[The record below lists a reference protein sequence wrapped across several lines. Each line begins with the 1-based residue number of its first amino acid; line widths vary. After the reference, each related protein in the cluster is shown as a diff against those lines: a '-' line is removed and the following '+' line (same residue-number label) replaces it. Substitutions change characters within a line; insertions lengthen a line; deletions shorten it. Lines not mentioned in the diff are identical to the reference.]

1 MKKYFYLM
9 VTAIMVLGF
18 TACSDNDDNP
28 IPVVVTDDKP
38 FDYEQDMDLTV
49 RPGDDFYRYVLG
61 TWLDS
66 DNPSPSMNVQ
76 IQHNMDSLQEKAVKE
91 STDPLMAT
99 VRQQLEQALADDSK
113 SVALLKERLA
123 MLEQV
128 ETADQLYAA
137 FATLH
142 QLGYNPLFSV
152 KISADEGRK
161 VVGVFTTGGMDLNMN
176 SVMMTKLDQYVEQ
189 YTPMYC
195 KFLSIVGY
203 SEERIQQITAN
214 AVRVE
219 KMEQQAFRTSLS
231 FLKAPKPVF
240 TRRASDTNE
249 ELLEQIYSLM
259 GMDYHE
265 LKDKVEVDNEMLV
278 DLFSLFA
285 SAAHDTDAVK
295 TLRDYM
301 IYKVMNLD
309 AYLIPSV
316 TPTTKM
322 FRRGI
327 SAISPLKYYTYQI
340 MTETIGRE
348 NIYRDECLNIM
359 EQMRQLFIERIEQL
373 DWMGDATKAEARKK
387 AESMIFF
394 IGYPDEWNETMH
406 PQTNGT
412 FLLETVTQIRQH
424 ANKIALQLAGKSL
437 TELGW
442 NYWLTFANFT
452 TDNACYSPNTNA
464 LLILPSWLMEPRFDA
479 TKNEATLY
487 ACATTFGHEFCHG
500 FDARGSLYDADG
512 NNRDWWQPE
521 DKAAFEA
528 KQQQLITLYNQLE
541 AFPGQLADGEKTLR
555 ENMADLGGIVL
566 TLELYK
572 RHLQQQG
579 FQSKE
584 MDDQIRKF
592 FIAYA
597 RVWQLETERSLE
609 LLQQQYQT
617 DTHSASHTR
626 INGMMRL
633 QDEWYRL
640 YDVQPTDKLYLAPE
654 QRVKIW

>member
-1 MKKYFYLM
+1 MA
-9 VTAIMVLGF
+9 TAIIALGF
-18 TACSDNDDNP
+18 TACSDNED
-28 IPVVVTDDKP
+28 IPVSVVVTDDNP

-61 TWLDS
+61 AWLDS

-76 IQHNMDSLQEKAVKE
+76 IQSNMDSQLEKAMME
-91 STDPLMAT
+91 STDPLMTT
-99 VRQQLEQALADDSK
+99 VRQQIEQVLVDDSQ

-152 KISADEGRK
+152 KNAADEGRK
-161 VVGVFTTGGMDLNMN
+161 VVGVLTTGGMDLTMN
-176 SVMMTKLDQYVEQ
+176 SVMMMKQAQYVEM
-189 YTPMYC
+189 YAPMYC
-195 KFLSIVGY
+195 NFLSVAGY
-203 SEERIQQITAN
+203 SDERIQQITAN

-219 KMEQQAFRTSLS
+219 KMEQEAFRTSFSL
-231 FLKAPKPVF
+231 LKAPELVF
-240 TRRASDTNE
+240 TRRAASDSNE

-259 GMDYHE
+259 GMNYHE
-265 LKDKVEVDNEMLV
+265 LEDIVMVDDEKLV

-285 SAAHDTDAVK
+285 SAAHDTEAVK

-301 IYKVMNLD
+301 IYKVMNMD
-309 AYLIPSV
+309 AALIPSA
-316 TPTTKM
+316 TTTTAM
-322 FRRGI
+322 YRRVQ
-327 SAISPLKYYTYQI
+327 SAISPLKYYTYQM
-340 MTETIGRE
+340 MTETVGRE
-348 NIYRDECLNIM
+348 NIYRDECRNIM
-359 EQMRQLFIERIEQL
+359 EQLRQLFLERIEQL
-373 DWMGDATKAEARKK
+373 DWMSDATKVEARKK
-387 AESMIFF
+387 AESMLFF
-394 IGYPDEWNETMH
+394 IGYPDEWNEAMH
-406 PQTNGT
+406 PQTDGT
-412 FLLETVTQIRQH
+412 FLLETATQIRQF
-424 ANKIALQLAGKSL
+424 ADKITLQLAGKSIV
-437 TELGW
+437 EAGW

-464 LLILPSWLMEPRFDA
+464 LLILPSWLTEPRFDA

-500 FDARGSLYDADG
+500 FDSNGSQYDADG
-512 NNRDWWQPE
+512 NHFDWWQPE
-521 DKAAFEA
+521 DKIAFEA
-528 KQQQLITLYNQLE
+528 KQQQLITLYNQME
-541 AFPGQLADGEKTLR
+541 AFPGQLADGEKTLG
-555 ENMADLGGIVL
+555 ENMADLGGVVL
-566 TLELYK
+566 TQELYK

-579 FQSKE
+579 FRSNE
-584 MDDQIRKF
+584 MDDQMRKF

-609 LLQQQYQT
+609 LLQQQYLT
-617 DTHSASHTR
+617 DVHSAAHTR

-654 QRVKIW
+654 QRLKIW